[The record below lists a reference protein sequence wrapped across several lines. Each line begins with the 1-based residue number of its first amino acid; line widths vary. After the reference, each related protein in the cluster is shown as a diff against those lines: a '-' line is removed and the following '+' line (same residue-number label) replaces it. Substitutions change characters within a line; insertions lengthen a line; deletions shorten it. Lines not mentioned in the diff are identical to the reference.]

1 MNFEE
6 LKTAVENSLKD
17 KKIQEMPK
25 KCKHA
30 WVSEFQKKLQ
40 ENLSSGKNGYTW
52 ETECPPSNSVHDRID
67 VCGVPKGSPKGTPKW
82 IIEIDA
88 TRADQ
93 IAKKFVSRL
102 ALCGLGE
109 SINYVA
115 IMYPDTANGKAE
127 CEKYLRYCRD
137 IMDIMKKINPKSA
150 VYGIFIYPDKGDAEV
165 F

>member
-1 MNFEE
+1 MNFEN
-6 LKTAVENSLKD
+6 LITAVESSLPAER
-17 KKIQEMPK
+17 IQES
-25 KCKHA
+25 KHA
-30 WVSEFQKKLQ
+30 WVSEFQKNLQ
-40 ENLSSGKNGYTW
+40 ENLNSVENGYDW
-52 ETECPPSNSVHDRID
+52 EIEYDSSEHPEHDRID
-67 VCGVPKGSPKGTPKW
+67 VCGVPKGSPKRTPKW

-102 ALCGLGE
+102 ALYGLGE

-137 IMDIMKKINPKSA
+137 IMKKINPKSA
-150 VYGIFIYPDKGDAEV
+150 VYGIFIYPDKGVAEPWHPDEA
-165 F
+165 